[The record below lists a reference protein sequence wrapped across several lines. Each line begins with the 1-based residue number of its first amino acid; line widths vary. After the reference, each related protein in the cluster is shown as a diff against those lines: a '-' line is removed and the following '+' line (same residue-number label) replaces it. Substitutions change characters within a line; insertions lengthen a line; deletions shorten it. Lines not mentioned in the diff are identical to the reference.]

1 MTLEDQ
7 DLVRAYRLFFNSPD
21 GLAVAMDLMKFC
33 RFRSPIASDQEEG
46 MRRVFLRI
54 LQFSQL
60 SDEQLFALF
69 AGRMTFTPT
78 EPQNERDTS
87 GPAAAGPA

>member
-1 MTLEDQ
+1 MTPEDT

-33 RFRSPIASDQEEG
+33 KFRSDVSSDVEEG

-54 LQFSQL
+54 LRLSQL
-60 SDEQLFALF
+60 SDDQLIALF

-78 EPQNERDTS
+78 EPQDERDTS